1 MSLACSV
8 SSLMKISV
16 YIDHFCCL
24 NCFVFVFVF
33 CKGGGGGR
41 GGKLCHKYMYS
52 RHQSHILIMPT
63 FVCMVND
70 VIISWGVLITDS

>member
-33 CKGGGGGR
+33 CKGGGGGG
-41 GGKLCHKYMYS
+41 GGKFCQKKIYFKNQAHF
-52 RHQSHILIMPT
+52 LIMPP
-63 FVCMVND
+63 FFCMVND